1 MKKILRIISLI
12 MLIIAI
18 VFVVI
23 ALSVPTLG
31 HTIYIGS
38 YEFGAKQWRVCYAI
52 YVIVMAFLFV
62 SSFFVKEKPM
72 DQTKN
77 YIKWIRSK
85 VGHEKII
92 LTCAGGCVF
101 NDAGAVLLQRRG
113 DNHKWGFPGGMLE
126 LGETPQMTAV
136 RELKEETGLDV
147 EVGDLIGVFT
157 DIDVHYPSGDVAQC
171 IAIAYRLTVFGG
183 TLTCDREETLELRYF
198 SKDEKPELGSP
209 AHEELWREIFKG

>member
-1 MKKILRIISLI
+1 
-12 MLIIAI
+12 
-18 VFVVI
+18 
-23 ALSVPTLG
+23 
-31 HTIYIGS
+31 
-38 YEFGAKQWRVCYAI
+38 
-52 YVIVMAFLFV
+52 
-62 SSFFVKEKPM
+62 M
-72 DQTKN
+72 DQSKN
-77 YIKWIRSK
+77 YIKWIRNK

-92 LTCAGGCVF
+92 LTCAGGCIF
-101 NDAGAVLLQRRG
+101 NDDGAVLLQRRG

-171 IAIAYRLTVFGG
+171 IVIAYRLTVVGG

-198 SKDEKPELGSP
+198 SKDDKPELCSP
-209 AHEELWREIFKG
+209 AHEELWREIFKGI